1 MELIVNWKSTSTIN
15 KAQSAINR
23 IYMKNSSL
31 LIRTVIIV
39 AITLVGIYLVF
50 GPRGDVSASSF
61 TWEGIKQNLAR
72 NINLGL
78 DLKGGS
84 HLVMRVKTEDY
95 LKKLTENNRDAALK
109 AAQDAQLPVG
119 DASNVAANNTY
130 QVSLN
135 VTDASKIQE
144 VIDAVKKKVDFN
156 PNVWTESTSGNTI
169 TWSLS
174 LQAQTK
180 LKEQATDQALK
191 IVDSRINAFG
201 VKEPTLQRQG
211 RADSGQ
217 ILLQMPG
224 VENPERV
231 KDLVG
236 QTSHLELMK
245 IVTPPN
251 PSPVQTYPTEQAALQ
266 SLGGTL
272 PQNRKIYAYADRDET
287 PAANQANPNDKPKK
301 FVIVETPAV
310 VDGSEL
316 RDAAAVQGRGGS
328 NEYQISF
335 SFKPSGAQKFGDWT
349 GKNINNYMAVVLNDE
364 VKSAAYI
371 KSQIFD
377 SGEISGRFTKST
389 ADDLALTLKSGALPA
404 EIEYQEERTVG
415 PSLGADSIRSGVTA
429 SIGGLAFVI
438 LFMLFYYRGSG
449 VNAVIALVLNMILTM
464 AALVVFGSTLTLPGI
479 AGLIL
484 GIGMAVDSNVLIF
497 ERIREELR
505 LGFAVP
511 KSISLG
517 FDRAFVT
524 IIDTHITTIISS
536 IILYIYGSG
545 PIKGFAVT
553 LILGL
558 LINLFTA
565 VFVSRTIFNWILS
578 RNPKMQ
584 KLSI

>member
-1 MELIVNWKSTSTIN
+1 MN
-15 KAQSAINR
+15 
-23 IYMKNSSL
+23 KNSL
-31 LIRTVIIV
+31 WIRTAIIL
-39 AITLVGIYLVF
+39 AITLAGIYLVF
-50 GPRGDVSASSF
+50 GPRRTPTSADF
-61 TWEGIKQNLAR
+61 TWQGIKNNLAQ

-95 LKKLTENNRDAALK
+95 LKMLTQNNEAAALITAKEAKDAAG
-109 AAQDAQLPVG
+109 QPLPVT
-119 DASNVAANNTY
+119 DASFVAENNTY
-130 QVSLN
+130 QITLN
-135 VTDASKIQE
+135 VSDNSKNQE
-144 VIDAVKKKVDFN
+144 IIDAIAKKVDLVN
-156 PNVWTESTSGNTI
+156 WNKTESGNSI
-169 TWSLS
+169 IWSLP
-174 LQAQTK
+174 LLAQAK

-191 IVDSRINAFG
+191 IIDSRINAFG

-211 RADSGQ
+211 SADSGQ

-236 QTSHLELMK
+236 KTSQLQLVK
-245 IVTPPN
+245 IVSTPN
-251 PSPVQTYPTEQAALQ
+251 PNLQTYPTKEAAFQ
-266 SLGGTL
+266 TIGGKDTDT
-272 PQNRKIYAYADRDET
+272 RKVFPYVEREDA
-287 PAANQANPNDKPKK
+287 AANQDPKDKKPSK
-301 FVIVETPAV
+301 FVVVEFPAV
-310 VDGSEL
+310 VDGTEL
-316 RDAAAVQGRGGS
+316 RDAGAVQGRGGS
-328 NEYQISF
+328 ADYQITF
-335 SFKPSGAQKFGDWT
+335 SFKPAGAQKFGDWT
-349 GKNINNYMAVVLNDE
+349 GKNIGNYMGVLLDTD
-364 VKSAAYI
+364 VKSIAFI

-377 SGEISGRFTKST
+377 SGEISGKFTKED

-404 EIEYQEERTVG
+404 DIEYQEERTVG
-415 PSLGADSIRSGVTA
+415 PSLGADSIRSGVAA
-429 SIGGLAFVI
+429 SIGGLIFIV
-438 LFMLFYYRGSG
+438 LFMLAYYRGSG
-449 VNAVIALVLNMILTM
+449 INAVLALILNMILTL
-464 AALVVFGSTLTLPGI
+464 AALIVFGSTLTLPGI

-505 LGFAVP
+505 LGLTVQ
-511 KSISLG
+511 KSIDLG

-536 IILYIYGSG
+536 MILYVTGSG

-565 VFVSRTIFNWILS
+565 VFVSRTIFGWELN
-578 RNPKMQ
+578 RKPDMQ

>member
-1 MELIVNWKSTSTIN
+1 M
-15 KAQSAINR
+15 
-23 IYMKNSSL
+23 
-31 LIRTVIIV
+31 IRTAIIA
-39 AITLVGIYLVF
+39 AITVVGIYLVF
-50 GPRGDVSASSF
+50 GPRGSISAQDF
-61 TWEGIKQNLAR
+61 TWSGIKQNLAR

-84 HLVMRVKTEDY
+84 HLVMRVKTEEY
-95 LKKLTENNRDAALK
+95 LSKLTQDSKDAALK
-109 AAQDAQLPVG
+109 AAQDAQLPVSE
-119 DASNVAANNTY
+119 ASAVAENNTY
-130 QVSLN
+130 QVTLTTN
-135 VTDASKIQE
+135 DPSKSQE
-144 VIDAVKKKVDFN
+144 IIDAVSKKVRFD
-156 PNVWTESTSGNTI
+156 PNLWTQSTSGNNI
-169 TWSLS
+169 IWNLP
-174 LQAQTK
+174 LQAQSR

-191 IVDSRINAFG
+191 IIESRINAFG

-211 RADSGQ
+211 KADSGQ

-231 KDLVG
+231 KKLVG
-236 QTSHLELMK
+236 ETSQLELMK
-245 IVTPPN
+245 IVSPPS
-251 PSPVQTYPTEQAALQ
+251 PAPVQTYPTEDAAKQATA
-266 SLGGTL
+266 GA
-272 PQNRKIYAYADRDET
+272 PNRRVLVYADRDES
-287 PAANQANPNDKPKK
+287 AVNQPNPQDKPKQ
-301 FVIVETPAV
+301 FVVVETPAV

-316 RDAAAVQGRGGS
+316 RDAAALQGRGGGD
-328 NEYQISF
+328 YQISF
-335 SFKPSGAQKFGDWT
+335 SFKPSGAQKFGEWT
-349 GKNINNYMAVVLNDE
+349 GQNIGNYMAVVLNNE

-377 SGEISGRFTKST
+377 SGEISGRFSKQT

-415 PSLGADSIRSGVTA
+415 PSLGADSIRAGVEA
-429 SIGGLAFVI
+429 SLGGLALVI

-449 VNAVIALVLNMILTM
+449 VNAVVALVLNMLLTM
-464 AALVVFGSTLTLPGI
+464 AALVVLGSTLTLPGI

-505 LGFAVP
+505 LGFSVP
-511 KSISLG
+511 ESINIG

-524 IIDTHITTIISS
+524 IIDTHITTILSS
-536 IILYIYGSG
+536 IILYLYGSG

-565 VFVSRTIFNWILS
+565 VFVSRTIFKWLLN
-578 RNPKMQ
+578 RNPNMQ

>member
-1 MELIVNWKSTSTIN
+1 
-15 KAQSAINR
+15 
-23 IYMKNSSL
+23 MKNTGL
-31 LIRTVIIV
+31 LIRTAIIV

-50 GPRGDVSASSF
+50 GPRRTPTTTDF
-61 TWEGIKQNLAR
+61 TWAGVKTNLGQ

-84 HLVMRVKTEDY
+84 HLVMRVKTDEY
-95 LKKLTENNRDAALK
+95 LKKLTENNEGAALQ
-109 AAQDAQLPVG
+109 AAKDAKDDAGAPLPVKDG
-119 DASNVAANNTY
+119 SFVAEKGNY
-130 QVSLN
+130 QITINL
-135 VTDASKIQE
+135 TDPSKSQA
-144 VIDAVKKKVDFN
+144 VIDAIKKKVDLVN
-156 PNVWTESTSGNTI
+156 WTQATAGNSL
-169 TWSLS
+169 TWSLPTQMQS
-174 LQAQTK
+174 K
-180 LKEQATDQALK
+180 LKDQATDQAYK
-191 IVDSRINAFG
+191 IIDSRINAFG

-211 RADSGQ
+211 ASDSGE

-231 KDLVG
+231 KELVRG
-236 QTSHLELMK
+236 ESRLELMK
-245 IVTPPN
+245 IVSPAN
-251 PSPVQTYPTEQAALQ
+251 PTPVQTYPSKEAALQ
-266 SLGGTL
+266 SIGGKESSTRKVL
-272 PQNRKIYAYADRDET
+272 PYAERDET
-287 PAANQANPNDKPKK
+287 PKTDPKAADAKPKQ
-301 FVIVETPAV
+301 FVVVENPAV

-316 RDAAAVQGRGGS
+316 RDAAALQGKGGGS
-328 NEYQISF
+328 DYQISF

-349 GKNINNYMAVVLNDE
+349 GKNIGNYMAVVLNDE

-377 SGEISGRFTKST
+377 QGEISGRFTKNT

-404 EIEYQEERTVG
+404 GIEYLEERTVG
-415 PSLGADSIRSGVTA
+415 PSLGADSIKAGVTA
-429 SIGGLAFVI
+429 SIGGLILVI
-438 LFMLFYYRGSG
+438 VFMLFYYRGSG
-449 VNAVIALVLNMILTM
+449 INAVVALALNMVLTIS
-464 AALVVFGSTLTLPGI
+464 ALITFGSTLTLPGI

-497 ERIREELR
+497 ERIREEIR
-505 LGFAVP
+505 LGFAV
-511 KSISLG
+511 SEAISLG

-536 IILYIYGSG
+536 VILYVTGSG

-565 VFVSRTIFNWILS
+565 VFVSRTIFNWELS
-578 RNPKMQ
+578 RNPNMA